1 MSNPWPASALFRP
14 VLRLA
19 GAISLTFT
27 LVIALSHAAL
37 AATVREGTAP
47 CAFVIEGKISDGD
60 FDALSAYKGDADFWS
75 QTGYG
80 FDPILCLNS
89 EGGSLAEGARIARF
103 VFEQGLQTRIGD
115 GSICYSVCAI
125 IFMMGNKH
133 AGPTTVEENRILH
146 IGGALAFHSP
156 SILID
161 GAQRYGAAEL
171 KQAYA
176 LGIES
181 ILNIVIIANSQRP
194 FESGA
199 MMHPGLIRGLLET
212 PANQL
217 YHIRTIEQ
225 ALSWD
230 IGLEGVPEHLPQ
242 FSIQRQMVCE
252 NGLMRGFRRPSEI
265 YELSSNNFMTDDV
278 FKLMPLSGSAEYRLL
293 PDYGPTELAEGIVYG
308 YRYWTLPVECRVELD
323 KDSVKVCGYDSSFDH
338 AIGDC
343 QADRLVPLP
352 HYARYHP
359 LTEFAAVSDTGISA
373 DVLRFARCGRLLASG
388 AALRNAPCTQAI
400 DLVQHSGRKFAKHTL
415 HWENGDRTVIE
426 IAATPYFNDP
436 KVPDIFRVDGVN
448 ATPHGDAGTCLAVSG
463 SGDII
468 CVTDQ

>member
-1 MSNPWPASALFRP
+1 MTRPWPAPPVFSVFRLLLWMGGALALFI
-14 VLRLA
+14 VLSDMA
-19 GAISLTFT
+19 Q
-27 LVIALSHAAL
+27 
-37 AATVREGTAP
+37 AATVREGQEP
-47 CAFVIEGKISDGD
+47 CAFVIDGPIANGD
-60 FDALSAYKGDADFWS
+60 FEALSAFKGDAEFWS

-89 EGGSLAEGARIARF
+89 EGGSLSEGARIARF
-103 VFEQGLQTRIGD
+103 VYDHGLQTRVGD

-146 IGGALAFHSP
+146 VGGDLAFHSP
-156 SILID
+156 SIVID
-161 GAQRYGAAEL
+161 GAQSYGAREL
-171 KQAYA
+171 KQAYS

-265 YELSSNNFMTDDV
+265 YELSSNNFMTSGV
-278 FKLMPLSGSAEYRLL
+278 FDLRPLNGSAEYRLL
-293 PDYGPTELAEGIVYG
+293 PDYGPVELEEGIVYG
-308 YRYWTLPVECRVELD
+308 YRYWTLPVECRVQLD
-323 KDSVKVCGYDSSFDH
+323 GRSVRVCGNDSSFDH

-343 QADRLVPLP
+343 QADRFVTLP

-359 LTEFAAVSDTGISA
+359 MTEFNALWQTGIAA
-373 DVLRFARCGRLLASG
+373 DVLRSAHCTLRLASG
-388 AALRNAPCTQAI
+388 PAVRNEPCTQAI
-400 DLVQHSGRKFAKHTL
+400 DVMERAGRKFAKHTL
-415 HWENGDRTVIE
+415 HWDSGDRTVIE

-436 KVPDIFRVDGVN
+436 VAPEIYRIDGVA
-448 ATPHGDAGTCLAVSG
+448 ATPHDDSSTCLKSVG
-463 SGDII
+463 TGNTI
-468 CVTDQ
+468 CVTDR